1 MKKASVIGAGCL
13 FYSLAT
19 KRYLFLLRNGSK
31 YSGTWGLPGGKI
43 ESDESIIDGL
53 YREID
58 EEMGETPEMI
68 KVIPIETFTSNDYY
82 FNYHTYMIAVAD
94 EFIPTLNKEH
104 KGYAWVSIDDYPKP
118 LHPGV
123 WNTFKF
129 EVVKEKLKTVET
141 LFQS

>member
-1 MKKASVIGAGCL
+1 MKKASIVGAGCL

-19 KRYLFLLRNGSK
+19 KRYLFLLRNRSK

-43 ESDESIIDGL
+43 EEGESIVDGL

-58 EEMGETPEMI
+58 EEMGSVPTFH
-68 KVIPIETFTSNDYY
+68 KTIPIETFTSDDYY
-82 FNYHTYMIAVAD
+82 FNYHTFLVTVSD
-94 EFIPTLNKEH
+94 EFIPQLNEEH
-104 KGYAWVSIDDYPKP
+104 RGYAWVDIADHPKP

-129 EVVKEKLKTVET
+129 EVVLEKLKTLEAT
-141 LFQS
+141 L

>member
-13 FYSLAT
+13 FFSLDT

-43 ESDESIIDGL
+43 EQDESIVDGL

-58 EEMGETPEMI
+58 EEMGATPELL
-68 KVIPIETFTSNDYY
+68 KVIPIETFTSDDYY
-82 FNYHTYMIAVAD
+82 FNYHTYLIAVAE
-94 EFIPTLNKEH
+94 EFIPTLNEEH
-104 KGYAWVSIDDYPKP
+104 KGYAWVNINDYPKP

-129 EVVKEKLKTVET
+129 EVVQKKLKSIEK

>member
-1 MKKASVIGAGCL
+1 MKKASIVGAGCL

-31 YSGTWGLPGGKI
+31 HSGTWGLPGGKI
-43 ESDESIIDGL
+43 DKGENIIDGL
-53 YREID
+53 YREIE
-58 EEMGETPEMI
+58 EEMGDTPELI
-68 KVIPIETFTSNDYY
+68 KVIPIETFTSDDYY
-82 FNYHTYMIAVAD
+82 FNYHTYLITIEN
-94 EFIPTLNKEH
+94 EFIPTLNDEH
-104 KGYAWVSIDDYPKP
+104 KGYAWVNINDYPKP

-129 EVVKEKLKTVET
+129 EVVQEKLKTVEK

>member
-1 MKKASVIGAGCL
+1 MKDASVIGAGCL
-13 FYSLAT
+13 FYSLDT

-43 ESDESIIDGL
+43 ENGESIIDGL

-58 EEMGETPEMI
+58 EEMGNTPPFL

-82 FNYHTYMIAVAD
+82 FNYHTYLITVDHEFMPNLND
-94 EFIPTLNKEH
+94 EH
-104 KGYAWVSIDDYPKP
+104 RGYAWVNINDYPKP

-129 EVVKEKLKTVET
+129 EVVQEKIQT
-141 LFQS
+141 LESTL